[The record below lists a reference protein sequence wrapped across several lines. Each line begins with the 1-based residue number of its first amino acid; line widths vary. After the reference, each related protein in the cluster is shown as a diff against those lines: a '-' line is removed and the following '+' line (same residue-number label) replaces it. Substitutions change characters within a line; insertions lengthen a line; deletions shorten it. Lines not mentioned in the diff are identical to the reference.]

1 MTNAAITVA
10 NDKTIKVYS
19 RTGDLMFETKVAED
33 VKAIS
38 SGPDPDRILL
48 VALTETSLIQM
59 PLQPE
64 YVLSDLKYALNE

>member
-1 MTNAAITVA
+1 MTNAAIAIA
-10 NDKTIKVYS
+10 NDKTIKIFS
-19 RTGDLMFETKVAED
+19 KTGDLMFETKVADE

-59 PLQPE
+59 PLKPE
-64 YVLSDLKYALNE
+64 YVLSDLKYALND